1 MPQGATQGKPR
12 LYTDGIFATANGKA
26 KFVNTRYVPVAE
38 DINASYPLHLN
49 SGRLRDQWHGMSR
62 TGTVG
67 RLFSHV
73 EEPLVSMNAADMARR
88 GLSDGDIVQ
97 VSSRRGK
104 LALRVEASEEIR
116 AGQTFIPMHW
126 GSRYMSGLGVN
137 ALMSNAYDPISKQP
151 ELKHAAIQVARL
163 ALPWQMVAMRK
174 GDALNRM
181 ARLQPLLKNFDY
193 AALGMFGRDEELVVM
208 RVAHAEPVSAE
219 LLAEIDTILGL
230 DDAAE
235 VMNYRDAKRGISKR
249 ALMEDGKLLGVR
261 LTGETVARDW
271 LKEIIAQ
278 GSDAQSL
285 RPWLFAPLS
294 APPAGQTQRGRVVC
308 TCMDVSEQEIMAEF
322 KNGLDLPG
330 IQARLKCGTEC
341 GSCLPEL
348 KRLVAQPITAPD

>member
-1 MPQGATQGKPR
+1 
-12 LYTDGIFATANGKA
+12 
-26 KFVNTRYVPVAE
+26 
-38 DINASYPLHLN
+38 
-49 SGRLRDQWHGMSR
+49 
-62 TGTVG
+62 
-67 RLFSHV
+67 
-73 EEPLVSMNAADMARR
+73 
-88 GLSDGDIVQ
+88 
-97 VSSRRGK
+97 
-104 LALRVEASEEIR
+104 
-116 AGQTFIPMHW
+116 
-126 GSRYMSGLGVN
+126 
-137 ALMSNAYDPISKQP
+137 
-151 ELKHAAIQVARL
+151 
-163 ALPWQMVAMRK
+163 MVAMRK

-208 RVAHAEPVSAE
+208 RVAHAEPVAAE